1 MRHNA
6 RPGALTRLHIAHI
19 HDTMPSDMGRV
30 PGGRQ
35 MDYALDDGLR
45 SLQRRARIAVV
56 LCIAVIVFKAL
67 QVVEVCIAMIAPD
80 LLARLGLTAS
90 RITTLDAI
98 TVGFFIASAIAVAMW
113 IHRAHA
119 NLDLF
124 GLGGLEFTPGWS
136 VGWFFIPF
144 ANLVMPFRAMKELW
158 NRSFSHDGSLE
169 PPQVL
174 LVLWWAGNILNN
186 ILSNVGV
193 RLPFGPFMQT
203 ILLCSFIAM
212 ILSAACLIQIIRRVT
227 ALQNQSSTIGAVFA

>member
-1 MRHNA
+1 V
-6 RPGALTRLHIAHI
+6 GAAIVSPSLFERLGVSMANFN
-19 HDTMPSDMGRV
+19 V
-30 PGGRQ
+30 F
-35 MDYALDDGLR
+35 DG
-45 SLQRRARIAVV
+45 IAV
-56 LCIAVIVFKAL
+56 
-67 QVVEVCIAMIAPD
+67 
-80 LLARLGLTAS
+80 T
-90 RITTLDAI
+90 
-98 TVGFFIASAIAVAMW
+98 GFIISAIAVAMW

-119 NLDLF
+119 NLYLF
-124 GLGGLEFTPGWS
+124 GMDGLEFTPGWS